1 MSRRLAPSHSESLSV
16 QREILELKSQLS
28 EKESQLVRLDSA
40 LLPSSGP
47 ESTSSNS
54 SGVSDQEEWQAK
66 YERLVDAHKKLQRTN
81 MSLEE
86 KLLKIV
92 DKFEGEKNLMNRD
105 LSTQT
110 QKVVE
115 AKLTIQQLHKQNTQ
129 LKSDLQVALNI
140 LQMKPNS
147 FVSQRLD
154 SLPEDLQ
161 LRVKQHN
168 SEREEEKRERWGGRM
183 TRNGGQKITVAVPG
197 AMAANNQEAVS
208 AAILARVL
216 EERENERKKEEKFCI
231 DIGTQTHRWQFPDTL
246 QLLKHSSRARL
257 AMREEYSLLEELSLL
272 SAAEKELNNPRSRY
286 FGPKDYLDD
295 SDCLSEE
302 EESELENFLSKDLGF
317 PQTHVSNILL
327 ASLLQPAEENSPWTK
342 KKYRDNDINAK
353 KEEAKSS
360 VLQPTKS
367 TSYCAG
373 ERERKITDNVET
385 LSESASVK
393 SFDLLGSSH
402 CVSLD
407 ERSVTN
413 FNSRPEDGELQHSDY
428 FPRKQV
434 YSSQP
439 SSVSSLFSLTQKA
452 VTPTKEFLQRSFSTS
467 SYSALQTEL

>member
-1 MSRRLAPSHSESLSV
+1 MPRRSTTENNESFSV

-28 EKESQLVRLDSA
+28 EKESELVRLECV

-54 SGVSDQEEWQAK
+54 SGVSDHEEWQPK
-66 YERLVDAHKKLQRTN
+66 YERLLDAHKKLQRTN

-92 DKFEGEKNLMNRD
+92 DKFEGEKNLINRD

-115 AKLTIQQLHKQNTQ
+115 AKLTIQQLHKQNSQ
-129 LKSDLQVALNI
+129 LKSDLHVALNI

-147 FVSQRLD
+147 FVSHRLD

-168 SEREEEKRERWGGRM
+168 SEKQEDKRGSSGF
-183 TRNGGQKITVAVPG
+183 RNGGQKITVAVPNG
-197 AMAANNQEAVS
+197 ALSANNEAVS

-231 DIGTQTHRWQFPDTL
+231 DIGTQTHRWQFPDAL
-246 QLLKHSSRARL
+246 QLLKHSSRARNLL
-257 AMREEYSLLEELSLL
+257 AMREEYSLLEELTLL
-272 SAAEKELNNPRSRY
+272 SAAEKEFNSPRSRF

-295 SDCLSEE
+295 SDCPSEE
-302 EESELENFLSKDLGF
+302 DENDLENFLTKDLGF

-327 ASLLQPAEENSPWTK
+327 ASLLQPTEEDSPWNK
-342 KKYRDNDINAK
+342 RKYRDNEINTK
-353 KEEAKSS
+353 KEVAKSS
-360 VLQPTKS
+360 LLQPVKETTFGVGK
-367 TSYCAG
+367 
-373 ERERKITDNVET
+373 RENKITNIET
-385 LSESASVK
+385 LSETSSLK
-393 SFDLLGSSH
+393 SLDLLGTTD
-402 CVSLD
+402 CVSLQ
-407 ERSVTN
+407 EKAQTN
-413 FNSRPEDGELQHSDY
+413 SNIRPEDCEAQQYQY
-428 FPRKQV
+428 FQRQQV

-452 VTPTKEFLQRSFSTS
+452 EPTKDFLQRSFSTS

>member
-168 SEREEEKRERWGGRM
+168 SEREEEKIEGRRGVRRRRRRKRPWREELEEIPPPEAGR
-183 TRNGGQKITVAVPG
+183 QFQCE
-197 AMAANNQEAVS
+197 NQE
-208 AAILARVL
+208 
-216 EERENERKKEEKFCI
+216 
-231 DIGTQTHRWQFPDTL
+231 
-246 QLLKHSSRARL
+246 
-257 AMREEYSLLEELSLL
+257 
-272 SAAEKELNNPRSRY
+272 
-286 FGPKDYLDD
+286 
-295 SDCLSEE
+295 
-302 EESELENFLSKDLGF
+302 
-317 PQTHVSNILL
+317 
-327 ASLLQPAEENSPWTK
+327 
-342 KKYRDNDINAK
+342 
-353 KEEAKSS
+353 
-360 VLQPTKS
+360 
-367 TSYCAG
+367 
-373 ERERKITDNVET
+373 
-385 LSESASVK
+385 
-393 SFDLLGSSH
+393 
-402 CVSLD
+402 
-407 ERSVTN
+407 
-413 FNSRPEDGELQHSDY
+413 
-428 FPRKQV
+428 
-434 YSSQP
+434 
-439 SSVSSLFSLTQKA
+439 
-452 VTPTKEFLQRSFSTS
+452 
-467 SYSALQTEL
+467 